1 MRLPHLLTSPPFGE
15 GAVQLYI
22 SKHFLSQIIPLNT
35 IKHYR
40 SVLNIKPKAD
50 VEDPMPFSSMKHRS
64 FSTRGEGDGG

>member
-1 MRLPHLLTSPPFGE
+1 M
-15 GAVQLYI
+15 
-22 SKHFLSQIIPLNT
+22 NT